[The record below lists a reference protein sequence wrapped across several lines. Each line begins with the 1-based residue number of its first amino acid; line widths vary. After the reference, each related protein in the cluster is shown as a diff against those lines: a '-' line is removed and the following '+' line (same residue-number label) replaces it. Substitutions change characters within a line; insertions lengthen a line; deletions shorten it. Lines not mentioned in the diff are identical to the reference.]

1 MSTQEI
7 LPKEDAFDYPNNG
20 ALFEGVLSRR
30 LMAFVIDFIIL
41 SVIIGITTFALVI
54 LGIPTFGLLWLAI
67 PAIIGPLSIAIVI
80 GYVAFTTGGEKAA
93 TPGMSALGLEVRMMD
108 GRRLYALM
116 AIFHGLAFYF
126 FATIL
131 TPFIVL
137 VGLFTS
143 RRRLLHDLV
152 SGAVVVNKDAIP
164 EHLK

>member
-1 MSTQEI
+1 MNTQEI
-7 LPKEDAFDYPNNG
+7 LSKDDAFDYPNNG

-30 LMAFVIDFIIL
+30 LMAFLIDLVIL
-41 SVIIGITTFALVI
+41 SVIVVVTTFALVL
-54 LGIPTFGLLWLAI
+54 LGIPTLGLLWLVL
-67 PAIIGPLSIAIVI
+67 PAIMGPLFIAIVI

-108 GRRLYALM
+108 GRKLYALM

-126 FATIL
+126 FVTIL

-137 VGLFTS
+137 IGLFTS
-143 RRRLLHDLV
+143 RRRLLHDFV

-164 EHLK
+164 KHLK

>member
-1 MSTQEI
+1 MNTQEI
-7 LPKEDAFDYPNNG
+7 STKEDAFGYPNNG

-30 LMAFVIDFIIL
+30 FMAFLIDFIIL
-41 SVIIGITTFALVI
+41 SVIIGITTFLLFI
-54 LGIPTFGLLWLAI
+54 LGIPTLGLLWLAI
-67 PAIIGPLSIAIVI
+67 PAIIGPISIAIVI

-108 GRRLYALM
+108 GRKLYALM

-126 FATIL
+126 FSTIL

-143 RRRLLHDLV
+143 RRRLLHDFV
-152 SGAVVVNKDAIP
+152 SGAVVVNKDALP

>member
-7 LPKEDAFDYPNNG
+7 LPKEDVFDYPNNG
-20 ALFEGVLSRR
+20 ALFNGVLSRR

-41 SVIIGITTFALVI
+41 SVIIGITTFVLFI
-54 LGIPTFGLLWLAI
+54 LGIATFGLLWFFI
-67 PAIIGPLSIAIVI
+67 PAIIGSLSIAIVI

-93 TPGMSALGLEVRMMD
+93 TPGMNALGLEVRMMD
-108 GRRLYALM
+108 GRKLYALM

-126 FATIL
+126 FSAIL
-131 TPFIVL
+131 TPFVVL

-143 RRRLLHDLV
+143 RRRLLHDIV
-152 SGAVVVNKDAIP
+152 SGAIVVNKDALP

>member
-1 MSTQEI
+1 MNTQEI

-20 ALFEGVLSRR
+20 ALFDGVLSRR
-30 LMAFVIDFIIL
+30 FMAFVIDFIIL
-41 SVIIGITTFALVI
+41 SVIIAVTTFALFL

-80 GYVAFTTGGEKAA
+80 GYVAFTTGGDKAA

-108 GRRLYALM
+108 GRKLYALM

-126 FATIL
+126 FSTIL

-137 VGLFTS
+137 IGLFTH
-143 RRRLLHDLV
+143 RGRLLHDFV